1 MGSSVS
7 QQHAVVRWLLQ
18 LDQPVPARTEAEVQS
33 EINRNYGWNF
43 SFGLLDGAFF
53 WFGAS
58 FISATT
64 ILPLFV
70 SKLTT
75 NPLIIALL
83 PILGQATWYL
93 PQLFV
98 AGPTERLAR
107 KKPVVIRIG
116 FITERLPVYFM
127 PVAALLSVDY
137 PWLALLLLLVAYG
150 LHGLGA
156 GVIAPAWSD
165 MIARCFPVARRGW
178 FFGFTSFIGT
188 GLGAIGALFSGW
200 LLESFPFPTN
210 FAYAFLITAVMTT
223 LSWFFLAQMRESAPA
238 QLASS
243 APSNAIWNKVGSILQ
258 GDSNFRW
265 FLLARF
271 FGNLSMMA
279 SGFVTVVALQRWQV
293 SDGMVGYFTIALL
306 IGQTLGTL
314 FAGVLADRSGHKQ
327 VFLYAYL
334 INAIT
339 FFAAWGAL
347 SPIWFLPIFLFMG
360 ISMGMITVSSI
371 LSTMEFSLPAH
382 RPTYIGIANTANG
395 IGITIAPLL
404 GGLLATSSYDWL
416 FLASAAAGL
425 VAALM
430 FTTQVADPRFQ
441 THFFTVDSDLDA
453 VVLYE

>member
-116 FITERLPVYFM
+116 FITERLPVYVM

-258 GDSNFRW
+258 GDRNFRW

>member
-1 MGSSVS
+1 MASSVS
-7 QQHAVVRWLLQ
+7 YQRAALRWLLQ
-18 LDQPVPARTEAEVQS
+18 LDQPVTVRSEAELER
-33 EINRNYGWNF
+33 EIDQNYGWNF

-116 FITERLPVYFM
+116 FLTERLPVYFM
-127 PVAALLSVDY
+127 PVAALLSLHY
-137 PWLALLLLLVAYG
+137 PQIALVLFLVAYG

-156 GVIAPAWSD
+156 GFIAPAWSD
-165 MIARCFPVARRGW
+165 MIARCFPVNRRGW

-188 GLGAIGALFSGW
+188 GLGAIGAFFSGW
-200 LLESFPFPTN
+200 LLETFPFPTN
-210 FAYAFLITAVMTT
+210 FYYAFLITAIMTT
-223 LSWFFLAQMRESAPA
+223 LSWYFLAQMRESVSPPLAP
-238 QLASS
+238 Q
-243 APSNAIWNKVGSILQ
+243 PPNAIWAKVGRILQ
-258 GDSNFRW
+258 GDRNFQR
-265 FLLARF
+265 FLVARLI
-271 FGNLSMMA
+271 GNLSTMA
-279 SGFVTVVALQRWQV
+279 TGFVTVVALQRWQV
-293 SDGMVGYFTIALL
+293 SDGTVGFFTIALL
-306 IGQTLGTL
+306 TGQTLGTL
-314 FAGVLADRSGHKQ
+314 FAGLLADRAGHKQ
-327 VFLYAYL
+327 VFVWAYL
-334 INAIT
+334 LNMLT
-339 FFAAWGAL
+339 FLAAWGAP
-347 SPIWFLPIFLFMG
+347 SAIWFFPVFLLMG

-371 LSTMEFSLPAH
+371 LSTMEFSSPIH

-404 GGLLATSSYDWL
+404 GGLLATVSYDWL
-416 FLASAAAGL
+416 FLGSAAAGL
-425 VAALM
+425 GATLLLL
-430 FTTQVADPRFQ
+430 TQVTDPRFQ
-441 THFFTVDSDLDA
+441 TRFFAVDGKLEA
-453 VVLYE
+453 VLLPE

>member
-1 MGSSVS
+1 MGN
-7 QQHAVVRWLLQ
+7 AINYRRAAVRWLLQ
-18 LDQPVPARTEAEVQS
+18 LDQPVPARSESEVQR

-43 SFGLLDGAFF
+43 TFGLLDGAFF

-116 FITERLPVYFM
+116 FLTERLPVYFM
-127 PVAALLSVDY
+127 PVAALLSLQY
-137 PWLALLLLLVAYG
+137 PWLALALLLVAYG

-156 GVIAPAWSD
+156 GFIAPAWSD
-165 MIARCFPVARRGW
+165 MIARCFPVTRRGW

-188 GLGAIGALFSGW
+188 GLGAIGAFFSGW
-200 LLESFPFPTN
+200 LLETYPFPTN
-210 FAYAFLITAVMTT
+210 FCYAFAITAVMTT
-223 LSWFFLAQMRESAPA
+223 LSWYFLAQMRESVQAPPPGA
-238 QLASS
+238 QQ
-243 APSNAIWNKVGSILQ
+243 PSAIWPKVGRILQ
-258 GDSNFRW
+258 GDRNFRL
-265 FLLARF
+265 FLAARLI
-271 FGNLSMMA
+271 GNLSTMA
-279 SGFVTVVALQRWQV
+279 TGFVTVVALQRWQV
-293 SDGMVGYFTIALL
+293 SDGVVGYFTIALL

-314 FAGVLADRSGHKQ
+314 FAGLLADRTGHKQ
-327 VFLYAYL
+327 VFIYAYL
-334 INAIT
+334 TNMVT
-339 FFAAWGAL
+339 FWVAWQAPAPG
-347 SPIWFLPIFLFMG
+347 WFFPVFWLMG
-360 ISMGMITVSSI
+360 MSMGMITVSSI

-404 GGLLATSSYDWL
+404 GGLLATISYDWL
-416 FLASAAAGL
+416 FLAS
-425 VAALM
+425 
-430 FTTQVADPRFQ
+430 
-441 THFFTVDSDLDA
+441 
-453 VVLYE
+453 